1 MIAVIRLL
9 KRITAIITLHTLHNN
24 LSCVSRLSRWL
35 VQALTRTPYTTH
47 PQKIL
52 KLDLSY
58 WPIYL

>member
-52 KLDLSY
+52 KL
-58 WPIYL
+58 